1 MPLRFVCLIVS
12 SIVSLAS
19 YSVIVITLPTT
30 EQSLFLLNWVVTD
43 EVSSLESSI
52 AGPSALNVTDLA
64 ISSTLTMLNT

>member
-43 EVSSLESSI
+43 EVSSLESSVE
-52 AGPSALNVTDLA
+52 GPSALNVTDLA